1 MKQKRFFSFL
11 VFWIIYG
18 SDRFFEFLK
27 SQDPEEIF
35 VSQEDVFEEGTWI
48 EADWIIWGE
57 MMQGVW

>member
-18 SDRFFEFLK
+18 SDRFLECLK

-57 MMQGVW
+57 TMQGVW